1 MDNFIP
7 ELLSYATFTAVFGFL
22 GKSLYDLLIDR
33 RKANLAYINSQI
45 EKLYGPLF
53 ILDNAGTT
61 AYQTFLKKIGRE
73 GDPSLDQPLSEEE
86 IKEWALWVEDIFM
99 PINLEMENIIKQNSH
114 LLNEK
119 DTPKPILDFICHV
132 TVYKTVLKKWKSNQ
146 FNEIFSL
153 IDFPEDFTTYIQKSY
168 TELKQKQYE
177 YLKKL
182 KI

>member
-1 MDNFIP
+1 MEKFIS
-7 ELLSYATFTAVFGFL
+7 ELLSYATIAAVFSFL
-22 GKSLYDLLIDR
+22 GKSLYALMIER

-53 ILDNAGTT
+53 ILDNTGKT
-61 AYQTFLKKIGRE
+61 AYHTFLKKISRE
-73 GDPSLDQPLSEEE
+73 GDPSLEQSLSEDEL
-86 IKEWALWVEDIFM
+86 KEWVLWVEDIFM

-119 DTPKPILDFICHV
+119 DTPNPILDFICHV

-153 IDFPEDFTTYIQKSY
+153 IDFPADFTTYIQKSY
-168 TELKQKQYE
+168 VELKQKQHE